1 MPKTQ
6 FLKAFNGQTFEI
18 QMNQRTNDG
27 NKLFKWKR
35 GAAFTAKERGL
46 WTQRDGITAE
56 DIAHIKSRVELFR
69 CTGEVQPRPGGVPMC
84 QHCLAK
90 WIRDGAAKHDARQ
103 VLPAPALQS
112 NPGTVDGLQE
122 LLDAGN
128 TGTSVCAPCT
138 SGRNRCFGGRQR
150 PGAQASGLGGAE
162 CMEHSQRIREEED
175 SKVYP
180 SVNGCEGS
188 TMDVGNVCLLG
199 K

>member
-1 MPKTQ
+1 MTFIAKGVMPKTQ

-122 LLDAGN
+122 LLDA
-128 TGTSVCAPCT
+128 
-138 SGRNRCFGGRQR
+138 
-150 PGAQASGLGGAE
+150 AQAPASARHALLAEIVALGAVSVQELKRADWEGLSAWSILRE
-162 CMEHSQRIREEED
+162 FERRRIL
-175 SKVYP
+175 KYIP
-180 SVNGCEGS
+180 P
-188 TMDVGNVCLLG
+188 
-199 K
+199 

>member
-122 LLDAGN
+122 LLDAAQ
-128 TGTSVCAPCT
+128 APASARHALLT
-138 SGRNRCFGGRQR
+138 EIVALGGRQR

-188 TMDVGNVCLLG
+188 TIDVGNACWLR